1 MTRAASDPDDA
12 IRLDKWLWYARFF
25 RSRSLAQTF
34 VAEECVRVN
43 RQKVAKPAAMVH
55 VGDVLTLAF
64 ERGVL
69 VVEVL
74 DLGERRGPAHEAR
87 TLYRILFPETPAAI
101 LPAAAHA

>member
-1 MTRAASDPDDA
+1 MTRAASDHDDA

-25 RSRSLAQTF
+25 KSRSLAQTF
-34 VAEECVRVN
+34 VAEENVRVN
-43 RQKVAKPAAMVH
+43 RQKVAKPAAIVH

-74 DLGERRGPAHEAR
+74 DLGERRGPAREAR
-87 TLYRILFPETPAAI
+87 GLYRTLFPETPVAT